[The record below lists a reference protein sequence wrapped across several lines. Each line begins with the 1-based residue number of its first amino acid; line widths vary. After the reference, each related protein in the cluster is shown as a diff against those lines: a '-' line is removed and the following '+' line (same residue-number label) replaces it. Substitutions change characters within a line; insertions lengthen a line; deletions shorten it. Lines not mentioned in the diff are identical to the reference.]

1 MGTVCAPGTEERGG
15 EPPRSTAPTACPPD
29 EAVLAAV
36 ASGEAEALG
45 ALYDRYGRLAFAVA
59 YRVLDDPTA
68 AEDAVQ
74 DAFLA
79 VWRRAASYR
88 PERGSVRGWLLAVV
102 RNAAIDRRRGRYAR
116 ARQEASVESQ
126 AERLPAADDPSA
138 TALAT
143 VEAERVRAALL
154 ALPAGQRRVVELAY
168 DVGLTHA
175 EIAARIGAP
184 LGTVKGRMRLALAKL
199 RLSLGDLLPPGPAPA
214 GRTQHGDDRSPTSTP
229 PVDGEMRRRRVR
241 TPAEV
246 GGPLRR
252 AAWAA

>member
-1 MGTVCAPGTEERGG
+1 MGNVAAPGTEEAAA
-15 EPPRSTAPTACPPD
+15 EPPPAAAPLAGPPD

-36 ASGEAEALG
+36 AAGQAEALG

-79 VWRRAASYR
+79 VWRRAGSYR

-102 RNAAIDRRRGRYAR
+102 RHAAIDRRRGRHAR
-116 ARQEASVESQ
+116 ARQEDSVELE
-126 AERLPAADDPSA
+126 AERLPATDDPSA
-138 TALAT
+138 TTLAAL
-143 VEAERVRAALL
+143 EAERVRAAVR
-154 ALPAGQRRVVELAY
+154 ALPPEQRRVVELAY
-168 DVGLTHA
+168 DGGLTHV
-175 EIAARIGAP
+175 EIAARIGVP

-214 GRTQHGDDRSPTSTP
+214 GHPTGAGDRRPSPTAPVVAGSP
-229 PVDGEMRRRRVR
+229 PPLVRPPARVEGR
-241 TPAEV
+241 LGAV
-246 GGPLRR
+246 
-252 AAWAA
+252 WAA